1 VKSVTSCTGDATVA
15 CIRGR
20 VKHGFD
26 YEVQLTW
33 SYSVGGREVTGLLQ
47 LDVSRTAV
55 CDEEVQ
61 YSSSYDKAKSG
72 LTAAESAELD
82 KLLRGEELQRA
93 LLERLK
99 AFDAELAARCG

>member
-1 VKSVTSCTGDATVA
+1 MKSVTSCTGDATVA

-72 LTAAESAELD
+72 LKATVKPGRNAGPEFRFELKGD
-82 KLLRGEELQRA
+82 FKG
-93 LLERLK
+93 
-99 AFDAELAARCG
+99 G